1 MTARW
6 RLFFRHLKKWKCNY
20 LSGRVKRV
28 KFIFA
33 VLLGCLLVSLSS
45 YGQVNNSFINTAP
58 PGADN
63 SSQQNN
69 TQDEEV
75 IMSTKPSFTIK
86 RFFKAVAHR
95 DSMKVQQMAI
105 GSMILPGTAQ
115 IYNRQY
121 WKLPIVY
128 GTIGGCIGGAVA
140 TKGKDAQNYFIAG
153 ALACYWGSVIDGVA
167 SYKSRQKPLPAR
179 ASMFSALVPG
189 LGQAYNGD
197 YWKIPIFYTGLGVC
211 AYCWSSNQQQYNRFR
226 EMYLQYNEGTYE
238 GKLTAENIQWY
249 RDQYRRYR
257 DYSIIATVLVYALN
271 IIDANVFAH
280 FNNFDISDDI
290 TFNVEPAIINTV
302 VPMGN
307 NYAANNAGQSFGLQM
322 NLKF

>member
-1 MTARW
+1 M
-6 RLFFRHLKKWKCNY
+6 K
-20 LSGRVKRV
+20 SV

-33 VLLGCLLVSLSS
+33 VLLGSLLVSLSS
-45 YGQVNNSFINTAP
+45 YGQVNNSFINTGP
-58 PGADN
+58 PGAQ
-63 SSQQNN
+63 STTQQNA

-86 RFFKAVAHR
+86 RYFKSLAHK
-95 DSMKVQQMAI
+95 DTMKVQQMAI

-115 IYNRQY
+115 IYNKQY

-128 GTIGGCIGGAVA
+128 GSIGGCIGGAVA
-140 TKGKDAQNYFIAG
+140 SKGKDAQNYFIAG
-153 ALACYWGSVIDGVA
+153 AVALYWGSVLDGVI
-167 SYKSRQKPLPAR
+167 SYKSKEKPLPAR
-179 ASMFSALVPG
+179 ASMLSAIVPG

-211 AYCWSSNQQQYNRFR
+211 AYCWSSNQKQYDRYRN
-226 EMYLQYNEGTYE
+226 MYLQLQDETYT
-238 GKLTAENIQWY
+238 GNLTEDNIKWY

-280 FNNFDISDDI
+280 FSSFDISDDI
-290 TFNVEPAIINTV
+290 TFNVEPALINTV
-302 VPMGN
+302 APMGN
-307 NYAANNAGQSFGLQM
+307 NYAANGQGQSFGLQM

>member
-1 MTARW
+1 MG
-6 RLFFRHLKKWKCNY
+6 
-20 LSGRVKRV
+20 S
-28 KFIFA
+28 
-33 VLLGCLLVSLSS
+33 LLVSLSS
-45 YGQVNNSFINTAP
+45 YGQVNNSFINTGP
-58 PGADN
+58 PGAQ
-63 SSQQNN
+63 STTQQNA

-86 RFFKAVAHR
+86 RYFKSLAHK
-95 DSMKVQQMAI
+95 DTMKVQQMAI

-115 IYNRQY
+115 IYNKQY

-128 GTIGGCIGGAVA
+128 GSIGGCIGGAVA
-140 TKGKDAQNYFIAG
+140 SKGKDAQNYFIAG
-153 ALACYWGSVIDGVA
+153 AVALYWGSVLDGVI
-167 SYKSRQKPLPAR
+167 SYKSKEKPLPAR
-179 ASMFSALVPG
+179 ASMLSAIVPG

-211 AYCWSSNQQQYNRFR
+211 AYCWSSNQKQYDRYRN
-226 EMYLQYNEGTYE
+226 MYLQLQDETYT
-238 GKLTAENIQWY
+238 GNLTEDNIKWY

-280 FNNFDISDDI
+280 FSSFDISDDI
-290 TFNVEPAIINTV
+290 TFNVEPALINTV
-302 VPMGN
+302 APMGN
-307 NYAANNAGQSFGLQM
+307 NYAANGQGQSFGLQM

>member
-1 MTARW
+1 M
-6 RLFFRHLKKWKCNY
+6 K
-20 LSGRVKRV
+20 SV

-33 VLLGCLLVSLSS
+33 VLLGSLLVSLSS
-45 YGQVNNSFINTAP
+45 YGQVNNSFINTGP
-58 PGADN
+58 PGAQ
-63 SSQQNN
+63 STTQQNA

-86 RFFKAVAHR
+86 RYFKSLAHK
-95 DSMKVQQMAI
+95 DTMKVQQMAI

-115 IYNRQY
+115 IYNKQY

-128 GTIGGCIGGAVA
+128 GSIGGCIGGAVA
-140 TKGKDAQNYFIAG
+140 SKGKDAQNYFIAG
-153 ALACYWGSVIDGVA
+153 AVAFYWGSVLDGVI
-167 SYKSRQKPLPAR
+167 SYKSKEKPLPAR
-179 ASMFSALVPG
+179 ASMLSAIVPG

-211 AYCWSSNQQQYNRFR
+211 AYCWSSNQKQYDRYRN
-226 EMYLQYNEGTYE
+226 MYLQLQDETYT
-238 GKLTAENIQWY
+238 GNLTEDNIKWY

-280 FNNFDISDDI
+280 FSSFDISDDI
-290 TFNVEPAIINTV
+290 TFNVEPALINTV
-302 VPMGN
+302 APMGN
-307 NYAANNAGQSFGLQM
+307 NYAANGQGQSFGLQM

>member
-1 MTARW
+1 M
-6 RLFFRHLKKWKCNY
+6 K
-20 LSGRVKRV
+20 SV

-33 VLLGCLLVSLSS
+33 VLLGSLLVSLSS
-45 YGQVNNSFINTAP
+45 YGQVNNSFINTGP
-58 PGADN
+58 PGAQ
-63 SSQQNN
+63 STTQQNA

-75 IMSTKPSFTIK
+75 IMSTEPSFTIK
-86 RFFKAVAHR
+86 RYFKSLAHK
-95 DSMKVQQMAI
+95 DTMKVQQMAI

-115 IYNRQY
+115 IYNKQY

-128 GTIGGCIGGAVA
+128 GSIGGCIGGAVA
-140 TKGKDAQNYFIAG
+140 SKGKDAQNYFIAG
-153 ALACYWGSVIDGVA
+153 AVALYWGSVLDGVI
-167 SYKSRQKPLPAR
+167 SYKSKEKPLPAR
-179 ASMFSALVPG
+179 ASMLSAIVPG

-211 AYCWSSNQQQYNRFR
+211 AYCWSSNQKQYDRYRN
-226 EMYLQYNEGTYE
+226 MYLQLQDETYT
-238 GKLTAENIQWY
+238 GNLTEDNIKWY

-280 FNNFDISDDI
+280 FSSFDISDDI
-290 TFNVEPAIINTV
+290 TFNVEPALINTV
-302 VPMGN
+302 APMGN
-307 NYAANNAGQSFGLQM
+307 NYAANGQGQSFGLQM

>member
-1 MTARW
+1 M
-6 RLFFRHLKKWKCNY
+6 K
-20 LSGRVKRV
+20 SV

-33 VLLGCLLVSLSS
+33 VLLGSLLVSLSS
-45 YGQVNNSFINTAP
+45 YGQVNNSFINTGP
-58 PGADN
+58 PGAQ
-63 SSQQNN
+63 STTQQNA

-75 IMSTKPSFTIK
+75 IMSTEPSFTIK
-86 RFFKAVAHR
+86 RYFKSLAHK
-95 DSMKVQQMAI
+95 DTMKVQQMAI

-115 IYNRQY
+115 IYNKQY

-128 GTIGGCIGGAVA
+128 GSIGGCIGGAVA
-140 TKGKDAQNYFIAG
+140 SKGKDAQNYFIAG
-153 ALACYWGSVIDGVA
+153 AVALYWGSVLDGVI
-167 SYKSRQKPLPAR
+167 SYKSKERPLPAR
-179 ASMFSALVPG
+179 ASMLSAIVPG

-211 AYCWSSNQQQYNRFR
+211 AYCWSSNQKQYDRYRN
-226 EMYLQYNEGTYE
+226 MYLQLQDETYT
-238 GKLTAENIQWY
+238 GNLTEDNIKWY

-280 FNNFDISDDI
+280 FSSFDISDDI
-290 TFNVEPAIINTV
+290 TFNVEPALINTV
-302 VPMGN
+302 APMGN
-307 NYAANNAGQSFGLQM
+307 NYAANGQGQSFGLQM

>member
-1 MTARW
+1 M
-6 RLFFRHLKKWKCNY
+6 
-20 LSGRVKRV
+20 
-28 KFIFA
+28 
-33 VLLGCLLVSLSS
+33 VSLSS
-45 YGQVNNSFINTAP
+45 YGQVNNNFINMAP
-58 PGADN
+58 PGAQ
-63 SSQQNN
+63 STQQQTNPD
-69 TQDEEV
+69 DEEV

-86 RFFKAVAHR
+86 RYFKSLAHK
-95 DSMKVQQMAI
+95 DTMKVQQMAI

-115 IYNRQY
+115 IYNKEY

-153 ALACYWGSVIDGVA
+153 AIAFYLGSVIDGVA
-167 SYKSRQKPLPAR
+167 SFKSPQKPLPAR
-179 ASMFSALVPG
+179 ASMFSALIPG

-211 AYCWSSNQQQYNRFR
+211 AYCWSTNQKQYQRYRN
-226 EMYLQYNEGTYE
+226 MYLQLQDETYTGNLSE
-238 GKLTAENIQWY
+238 ENIKWY

-271 IIDANVFAH
+271 IVDANVFAH

-290 TFNVEPAIINTV
+290 TLNVEPALINPVAPVGSTLASN
-302 VPMGN
+302 GS
-307 NYAANNAGQSFGLQM
+307 GQSFGLQM

>member
-1 MTARW
+1 M
-6 RLFFRHLKKWKCNY
+6 K
-20 LSGRVKRV
+20 SV

-33 VLLGCLLVSLSS
+33 VLLGSLLVSLSS
-45 YGQVNNSFINTAP
+45 YGQVNNSFINTGP
-58 PGADN
+58 PGAQ
-63 SSQQNN
+63 STTQQNA

-86 RFFKAVAHR
+86 RYFKSLAHK
-95 DSMKVQQMAI
+95 DTMKVQQMAI

-115 IYNRQY
+115 IYNKQY

-128 GTIGGCIGGAVA
+128 GSIGGCIGGAVA
-140 TKGKDAQNYFIAG
+140 SRGKDAQNYFIAG
-153 ALACYWGSVIDGVA
+153 AVALYWGSVLDGVI
-167 SYKSRQKPLPAR
+167 SYKSKEKPLPAR
-179 ASMFSALVPG
+179 ASMLSAIVPG

-211 AYCWSSNQQQYNRFR
+211 AYCWSSNQKQYDRYRN
-226 EMYLQYNEGTYE
+226 MYLQLQDETYT
-238 GKLTAENIQWY
+238 GNLTEDNIKWY

-280 FNNFDISDDI
+280 FSSFDISDDI
-290 TFNVEPAIINTV
+290 TFNVEPALINTV
-302 VPMGN
+302 APMGN
-307 NYAANNAGQSFGLQM
+307 NYAANGQGQSFGLQM

>member
-1 MTARW
+1 M
-6 RLFFRHLKKWKCNY
+6 K
-20 LSGRVKRV
+20 SV

-33 VLLGCLLVSLSS
+33 VLLGSLLVSLSS
-45 YGQVNNSFINTAP
+45 YGQVNNSFINTGP
-58 PGADN
+58 PGAQ
-63 SSQQNN
+63 STTQQNA

-75 IMSTKPSFTIK
+75 IMSTEPSFTIK
-86 RFFKAVAHR
+86 RYFKSLAHK
-95 DSMKVQQMAI
+95 DTMKVQQMAI

-115 IYNRQY
+115 IYNKQY

-128 GTIGGCIGGAVA
+128 GSIGGCIGGAVA
-140 TKGKDAQNYFIAG
+140 SKGKDAQNYFIAG
-153 ALACYWGSVIDGVA
+153 AVALYWGSVLDGVI
-167 SYKSRQKPLPAR
+167 SYKSKEKPLPAR
-179 ASMFSALVPG
+179 ASMLSAIVPG

-211 AYCWSSNQQQYNRFR
+211 AYCWSSNQKQYDRYRN
-226 EMYLQYNEGTYE
+226 MYLQLQDETYT
-238 GKLTAENIQWY
+238 GNLTEDNIKWY

-280 FNNFDISDDI
+280 FSSFDISDDF
-290 TFNVEPAIINTV
+290 TFNVEPALINTV
-302 VPMGN
+302 APMGN
-307 NYAANNAGQSFGLQM
+307 NYAANGQGPSFGLQM